1 MAAVMFFFPG
11 VVQPLWMLPC
21 SCSTNS
27 CHPRSTMLHRSS
39 MCGLVAVA
47 QLLASVAA
55 LDTFVVGSYGHMDSS
70 CSPSDFLSRS
80 QAVLVGFCFGR
91 ARNNPGRMYTV
102 NDSHITDFFFQEP
115 GCDGTVAKT
124 EVFEIDAC
132 VQVPPG
138 SPDSGVYYKFSV
150 ERGESTKGRQ
160 YSGANCTGAQW

>member
-1 MAAVMFFFPG
+1 MIAFLGIMAAVMFFF
-11 VVQPLWMLPC
+11 WC
-21 SCSTNS
+21 SAAFVN
-27 CHPRSTMLHRSS
+27 
-39 MCGLVAVA
+39 VAV
-47 QLLASVAA
+47 QLLNQQLVSRPRIQLPSSHHATSQHHASVAA

-91 ARNNPGRMYTV
+91 RMYTA
-102 NDSHITDFFFQEP
+102 NDSHITDFLFQEP